1 MNFLSYDIELYN
13 DLDEE
18 KKNFSELIPS
28 IAATCTNKEDLDY
41 YYDIPFMSKGMAKK
55 LVLDMIDYLKEGI
68 PPFTWNGVSFDFPL
82 LAQHSGMI
90 EECAELALNG
100 VDGMLLVTFNKG
112 FFLGLDAALMGAG
125 LETKT
130 HSVTLNNGMV
140 FSEMSGKLAP
150 QMWRDGEY
158 EAVKTYLAGDVFRP
172 LELIYAIER
181 NYGIRWISKT
191 GKPNFLM
198 TKLTPVKD
206 LFRLPLPDCSWMSV
220 KPKPRSEF
228 VEWIPKE
235 ILNKYG
241 INP

>member
-1 MNFLSYDIELYN
+1 MNYLSYDIEIYN
-13 DLDEE
+13 DLPEGEHSLDG
-18 KKNFSELIPS
+18 IYPS
-28 IAATCTNKEDLDY
+28 IAATCTSKEDLKY
-41 YYDIPFMSKGMAKK
+41 WYGIPAMEKETAKN
-55 LVLDMIDYLKEGI
+55 LVLFMLKEMEKGFL
-68 PPFTWNGVSFDFPL
+68 PFTWNGVSFDFRL
-82 LAQHSGMI
+82 LAQYSGLVN
-90 EECAELALNG
+90 ECAELALNG

-112 FFLGLDAALMGAG
+112 FFLGLDTALIGAG

-130 HSVTLNNGMV
+130 HSVTLNSGLE

-150 QMWRDGEY
+150 KMWRDGEY

-172 LELIYAIER
+172 LELISAIEKNR
-181 NYGIRWISKT
+181 GIKWTSKT
-191 GKPNFLM
+191 GRPNFLM
-198 TKLTPVKD
+198 TELIPVKD
-206 LFRLPLPDCSWMSV
+206 LFKIPLPDCSWMSI